1 MAYYKNRDTIL
12 IGIEFMKQYFPI
24 DFICGWW
31 GNVTKETAHSFDPGQ
46 VQLSAKISTEQYL
59 NEVREGKRDFATDGV
74 GFGFCQWT
82 SKGRKANLKKFAEAH
97 DAPLNDAMMQWMFV
111 VEEIKTTGY
120 ADVRKAIKENW
131 SVEDCARI
139 ICTQYE
145 RPRSMQMD
153 EATKEAAIQQ
163 RIQYALD
170 FKAEFFKEQQE
181 EQKVSNGLRICLDAG
196 HYGKYNRSLV
206 VLSYYES
213 DFNWTF
219 TMHEKAQLEARG
231 YEVILTR
238 QEKAKDVALERRG
251 KMSKGCIGF
260 FSNHTNACGTESVD
274 RPVGIIPVPFKGTD
288 VTACNNLATLITNNV
303 HNMMKTKQ
311 VGKVYSK
318 DAGYDRNTNRRAND
332 DEYYG
337 VLHGAQS
344 VGTPMYMIIEHSFHT
359 NKKAATWLLNDANVK
374 ALAIAEANII
384 ADFYDA
390 KYGLTTP
397 QPVKP
402 EPTPVPAPIK
412 DPVATASYVVKKG
425 DTLGAIAKKFGVTAD
440 EIQMLN
446 PIITNKNLLGIGWK
460 LTIPATSKRVE
471 YYQVQH
477 NDTLSKIAAFYRTKG
492 YSITWPKIAS
502 ANGISIPYTIHEGK
516 TLYIPLD

>member
-1 MAYYKNRDTIL
+1 
-12 IGIEFMKQYFPI
+12 
-24 DFICGWW
+24 
-31 GNVTKETAHSFDPGQ
+31 
-46 VQLSAKISTEQYL
+46 
-59 NEVREGKRDFATDGV
+59 
-74 GFGFCQWT
+74 
-82 SKGRKANLKKFAEAH
+82 
-97 DAPLNDAMMQWMFV
+97 
-111 VEEIKTTGY
+111 
-120 ADVRKAIKENW
+120 
-131 SVEDCARI
+131 
-139 ICTQYE
+139 
-145 RPRSMQMD
+145 MQMD

-196 HYGKYNRSLV
+196 HYGKYNRSPV

-219 TMHEKAQLEARG
+219 TMYEKAQLEARG

-238 QEKAKDVALERRG
+238 QEKAKDLALERRG

-288 VTACNNLATLITNNV
+288 VTGCNNLATLITNNV

-359 NKKAATWLLNDANVK
+359 NRKATNWLLNDANVK

-390 KYGLTTP
+390 KYKITSKPVEIPEAKPATP
-397 QPVKP
+397 
-402 EPTPVPAPIK
+402 
-412 DPVATASYVVKKG
+412 TASYVVKKG
-425 DTLGAIAKKFGVTAD
+425 DTLNAIASKFGVTAD
-440 EIQMLN
+440 EIKTLN
-446 PIITNKNLLGIGWK
+446 PIIVNKNILGIGWK
-460 LTIPATSKRVE
+460 LTIPATSKRTE
-471 YYQVQH
+471 YYEVKSG
-477 NDTLSKIAAFYRTKG
+477 DSLSKIAAYYRSKG
-492 YSITWPKIAS
+492 YSVTWPKIAS
-502 ANGISIPYTIHEGK
+502 ANGISIPYTIQPGR